1 MSDRLE
7 PHQRSSAQR
16 PVLVLNQN
24 YEPLNVCN
32 MRRAMGLVFHDKAEI
47 LETYASPIV
56 TRSSSYPA
64 PSVIRL
70 IYMIRRPRPRVKLT
84 RREIFIR
91 DDYTCQYCGSRSADL
106 TIDHVVPRSRGG
118 GHSWDN
124 LVSACRACNHRKGGK
139 TLLEAR
145 MRLRRDPFEP
155 RAGVYYTIQRR
166 LSTSVHE
173 HWHKFIPGFES
184 LQAYQPYALSNASD

>member
-1 MSDRLE
+1 
-7 PHQRSSAQR
+7 
-16 PVLVLNQN
+16 
-24 YEPLNVCN
+24 

-47 LETYASPIV
+47 LETYHAPIV
-56 TRSSSYPA
+56 TRTSSYPA

-91 DDYTCQYCGSRSADL
+91 DDHTCQYCGVRTGDL
-106 TIDHVVPRSRGG
+106 TIDHIVPRSRGG

-124 LVSACRACNHRKGGK
+124 LVSACRTCNHRKGGK
-139 TLLEAR
+139 TLQEAR

-155 RAGVYYTIQRR
+155 RAGIYYTIQRR
-166 LSTSVHE
+166 LSSSVHE

-184 LQAYQPYALSNASD
+184 IQSYQTYAAFGSASD